1 MPENIGATPQQGDPL
16 AGTSADAQGAPSAG
30 TQTASP
36 QDEYAK
42 LLSRIAGLDAKVTT
56 LQSETVAE
64 RKAREAAESK
74 LRDYEAGKVGA
85 DEALRAQLEAKDRE
99 LTQTRQEVQMAK
111 IASAYP
117 ETFGVFGEAVV
128 NMTPDQLAAA
138 EARFAGTPGTG
149 YRSPGANPAREAT
162 GSKNPSEMSL
172 EELRKAVKS
181 APESVWGQS
190 WSGKPIRDW

>member
-1 MPENIGATPQQGDPL
+1 MPENIGATPSTGDTTQGS
-16 AGTSADAQGAPSAG
+16 AADAGHAPSA
-30 TQTASP
+30 ASQSASG

-64 RKAREAAESK
+64 RRAREAAETK
-74 LRDYEAGKVGA
+74 LRDYEAGKVSA

-99 LTQTRQEVQMAK
+99 LAATRKEAAMAK

-117 ETFGVFGEAVV
+117 ETYGVFGEAVV
-128 NMTPDQLAAA
+128 GMSPDQLAAA

-149 YRSPGANPAREAT
+149 YRSPGANPARGTT
-162 GSKNPSEMSL
+162 GSKDPSQMTL
-172 EELRKAVKS
+172 EELRQAVKS
-181 APESVWGQS
+181 APDAAWAGN
-190 WSGKPIRDW
+190 WSSKPIRDW